1 MVKAVV
7 AVVVS
12 GVVVAMVTVV
22 VLIVE
27 FTIVELSL
35 EVVEMLLSSTQ
46 TVLSFTEIVL
56 SLVKSMFRHEFT
68 VLLDMEQLA
77 EIGFGSMEVLFGVID
92 TLNGFFQSGKVGVVV
107 GVVRRFLVH
116 PSPTYG
122 CSTSSLI
129 TSSWITGNWITGNG
143 RSSLF
148 LLLFVGL

>member
-7 AVVVS
+7 AVVVAM
-12 GVVVAMVTVV
+12 VVVVTVVTVV

-35 EVVEMLLSSTQ
+35 EVVEMLLSGMQ

-77 EIGFGSMEVLFGVID
+77 EIGFSSVEVLFGMVD
-92 TLNGFFQSGKVGVVV
+92 ALNGFFQGRKVGVVV
-107 GVVRRFLVH
+107 GVVMFLVL
-116 PSPTYG
+116 PSPT
-122 CSTSSLI
+122 
-129 TSSWITGNWITGNG
+129 
-143 RSSLF
+143 
-148 LLLFVGL
+148 